1 MSKQKK
7 QKNKSKTFV
16 VVPKTPKSEITL
28 LGKYSLDQ
36 RLADERHVRWQ
47 LTQEIGPAGSARA
60 GAHGGD
66 KETQK
71 RRQRKENR
79 KIERKERFG
88 YD

>member
-16 VVPKTPKSEITL
+16 VVPKATKATVTS
-28 LGKYSLDQ
+28 LGKYTLDQ
-36 RLADERHVRWQ
+36 RLADERHAKWLIQ
-47 LTQEIGPAGSARA
+47 QELGPAGSSRA

-79 KIERKERFG
+79 KIERKENWS
-88 YD
+88 